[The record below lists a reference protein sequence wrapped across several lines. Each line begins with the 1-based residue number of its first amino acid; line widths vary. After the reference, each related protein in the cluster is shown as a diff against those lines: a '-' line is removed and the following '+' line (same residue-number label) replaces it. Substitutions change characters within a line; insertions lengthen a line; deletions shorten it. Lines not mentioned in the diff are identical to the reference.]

1 MEQKELELARQQ
13 NELEAE
19 KDLANLMA
27 EKMQFEAEMKLQKAE
42 FMLKERNSHS
52 DMADKDMKNMIQAVD
67 KMAKING

>member
-1 MEQKELELARQQ
+1 
-13 NELEAE
+13 
-19 KDLANLMA
+19 MA